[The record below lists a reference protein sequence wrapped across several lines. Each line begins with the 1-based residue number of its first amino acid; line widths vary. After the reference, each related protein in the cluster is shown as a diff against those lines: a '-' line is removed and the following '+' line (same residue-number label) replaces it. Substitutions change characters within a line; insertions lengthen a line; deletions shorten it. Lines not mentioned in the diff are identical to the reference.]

1 MAIWIPAYTEELK
14 MNAEVNI
21 KNQKIFLYWE
31 VTMAFIF
38 WGDEQRF
45 FFFCVTDKNTGI
57 VRATLKSNYI
67 LSLAF
72 HSEMSAKVFTFVC

>member
-1 MAIWIPAYTEELK
+1 
-14 MNAEVNI
+14 MNTEVNI
-21 KNQKIFLYWE
+21 KNQKIFLYSE

-45 FFFCVTDKNTGI
+45 SFCITDKNTGM

-72 HSEMSAKVFTFVC
+72 HSEMSAKVFTFVCYKNNKWKN

>member
-1 MAIWIPAYTEELK
+1 
-14 MNAEVNI
+14 
-21 KNQKIFLYWE
+21 
-31 VTMAFIF
+31 MAFIF

-45 FFFCVTDKNTGI
+45 HFFCITDKNMGI

-72 HSEMSAKVFTFVC
+72 HSEMSAKVFTFVCYKNNKLNRRKKIVVITYLNTISPVNGIIPSIS

>member
-1 MAIWIPAYTEELK
+1 
-14 MNAEVNI
+14 
-21 KNQKIFLYWE
+21 
-31 VTMAFIF
+31 MAFIF

-45 FFFCVTDKNTGI
+45 FFCIIDKNTGI

-72 HSEMSAKVFTFVC
+72 HSEMSAKVFTFVCYKNNKLDRRKN